1 MVKENLNQKKIPTTI
16 MKNKMIR
23 WYDYVLAI
31 LAADFMISFMLWG
44 FAATT
49 WWEPMLYGLLAGM
62 IWQAWSKDYCAF
74 RLRQEHGK

>member
-1 MVKENLNQKKIPTTI
+1 
-16 MKNKMIR
+16 MIR

-31 LAADFMISFMLWG
+31 LAADFMVGFMLWG

-62 IWQAWSKDYCAF
+62 IWQAWKNDYCAF
-74 RLRQEHGK
+74 RLRQEYGK

>member
-1 MVKENLNQKKIPTTI
+1 
-16 MKNKMIR
+16 MIR

-49 WWEPMLYGLLAGM
+49 WWEPILHGLAAGM
-62 IWQAWSKDYCAF
+62 VWQAWTKDYCAF
-74 RLRQEHGK
+74 RLKQEMNK

>member
-1 MVKENLNQKKIPTTI
+1 
-16 MKNKMIR
+16 MIR

-49 WWEPMLYGLLAGM
+49 WWEPILHGLAAGM
-62 IWQAWSKDYCAF
+62 VYQAWTKDYCAY
-74 RLRQEHGK
+74 RLRQEYGK